1 MDRRPHRIG
10 GDELIDDVLAGE
22 PTHDEHDQADD
33 DETDAERANLLPP
46 APTGQPDGG
55 DKGGECEDP
64 DEVRDLLEPVGERL
78 GRVQIVCLEDRDL
91 PGVRRDLVCEI
102 GDEPEPIAQLE
113 DERPDV
119 EDDIAVRRVHRLRV
133 AVQNLDELL
142 LREHGEV
149 DERVLDARPG
159 EKVLRRRAHEAL
171 GEAGDRA
178 RERLEVRR
186 QLGLERAREVDV
198 RERIGHLSRHRLL
211 DRRIGD
217 ELLRGL
223 PELARVERLA
233 LDVRREDAEDQE
245 EHAEHEQDAGG
256 DDPAT
261 RGGVGCGGGG
271 HGSCPL

>member
-1 MDRRPHRIG
+1 M
-10 GDELIDDVLAGE
+10 IDDVLAGE
-22 PTHDEHDQADD
+22 PTHDEHEHADD
-33 DETDAERANLLPP
+33 DETDAERANLLAA

-55 DKGGECEDP
+55 DKGSECEDP
-64 DEVRDLLEPVGERL
+64 DEVRDLLEPVGELLR
-78 GRVQIVCLEDRDL
+78 RVQIVGLEDRDL

-102 GDEPEPIAQLE
+102 GDEPEPIAELE

-119 EDDIAVRRVHRLRV
+119 EDDIAVRRIHRLRL
-133 AVQNLDELL
+133 AVQDLDELL

-171 GEAGDRA
+171 GETGDRA
-178 RERLEVRR
+178 RKGLEVRR

-233 LDVRREDAEDQE
+233 LDVRREDAEDQQ

-256 DDPAT
+256 DDAAT
-261 RGGVGCGGGG
+261 RGRRWLRRWRSRLVVLSNAEGG
-271 HGSCPL
+271 P

>member
-1 MDRRPHRIG
+1 MG
-10 GDELIDDVLAGE
+10 EL
-22 PTHDEHDQADD
+22 
-33 DETDAERANLLPP
+33 
-46 APTGQPDGG
+46 
-55 DKGGECEDP
+55 
-64 DEVRDLLEPVGERL
+64 L

-119 EDDIAVRRVHRLRV
+119 EDDVAVRRVHRLRV
-133 AVQNLDELL
+133 SVQHLDELL

-159 EKVLRRRAHEAL
+159 EEVLRRRAHEAL
-171 GEAGDRA
+171 GETGDRA
-178 RERLEVRR
+178 REGLEVRR

-223 PELARVERLA
+223 PELAGVQRLA
-233 LDVRREDAEDQE
+233 LDVRREDAEDQQ

-256 DDPAT
+256 DDAAP
-261 RGGVGCGGGG
+261 RGRVGCGGGG